1 MENQYFFF
9 FLNKL
14 SLIGCKGVFKF
25 SWKNSIMVEQI
36 INNNAENQQL
46 HEHYNFIVDLN
57 QSTIRIDKFLYDKLP
72 NVTRNKLQEAIK
84 NGFIKVNEQE
94 IKSSYKIKADDK
106 IIVSLP
112 KPPRN
117 EDIEPE
123 NLPLNIVF
131 EDNDILII
139 NKEAGMV
146 VHPAHQHWNGTL
158 VNALMY
164 HFKNL
169 PEMKNNEGRP
179 GLVHRIDK
187 ETSGLLVIAKTEI
200 AMNKLSKQFYNHT
213 IERKYQ
219 ALIWGTPN
227 KVKGTININLGRSF
241 KDRRII
247 DAFADN
253 TLGKKAI
260 THYKVI
266 EQYHYISLIECEL
279 ETGRTHQIRAHMK
292 HIGHPIFNDK
302 TYGGN
307 RVVKGNKFT
316 NYKKF
321 VENNFKLMPR
331 QGLHAKSLGF
341 VHPTTNQKVLFESEL
356 PEDFLGVIDRWK
368 KYNTSKNY

>member
-1 MENQYFFF
+1 
-9 FLNKL
+9 
-14 SLIGCKGVFKF
+14 
-25 SWKNSIMVEQI
+25 
-36 INNNAENQQL
+36 
-46 HEHYNFIVDLN
+46 
-57 QSTIRIDKFLYDKLP
+57 
-72 NVTRNKLQEAIK
+72 
-84 NGFIKVNEQE
+84 
-94 IKSSYKIKADDK
+94 
-106 IIVSLP
+106 
-112 KPPRN
+112 
-117 EDIEPE
+117 
-123 NLPLNIVF
+123 
-131 EDNDILII
+131 
-139 NKEAGMV
+139 
-146 VHPAHQHWNGTL
+146 
-158 VNALMY
+158 
-164 HFKNL
+164 
-169 PEMKNNEGRP
+169 MKNNEGRP
-179 GLVHRIDK
+179 GLIHRIDK

-200 AMNKLSKQFYNHT
+200 AMNKLSKQFYDHT

-227 KVKGTININLGRSF
+227 KEKGTININLGRSF

-292 HIGHPIFNDK
+292 YIGHPIFNDK
-302 TYGGN
+302 TYGGD

-341 VHPTTNQKVLFESEL
+341 IHPTTNQKVLFESEL

-368 KYNTSKNY
+368 KYNKSTNY